1 MGLTTNISV
10 HDIESIALDRHYFD
24 GTFPF
29 HVLKLHL
36 RDAEGGMFDIQLFS
50 KEPLE
55 IEDKTAQIL
64 AYPWGATE

>member
-1 MGLTTNISV
+1 MSSTTSISV
-10 HDIESIALDRHYFD
+10 HDIESIALDRQYFD

-36 RDAEGGMFDIQLFS
+36 RDEEGGMFDLQLFS

-55 IEDKTAQIL
+55 IEDKTKQSL
-64 AYPWGATE
+64 AYPWGDTE